1 VIAIVSLF
9 VAIGYPVSSF
19 AQIIGSSQL
28 NIERRGHTA
37 TLLGD
42 GKVLIIGGDN
52 QNGTIGQSEIFDP
65 ATKRLSSGHHWQ
77 PRERTMLRSRSQMG
91 VCW

>member
-1 VIAIVSLF
+1 MRSAIKTWQSQPKFPSIFQRVRRVVNPFLLSTVIAIVSLF

-19 AQIIGSSQL
+19 AQILGSSQL

-42 GKVLIIGGDN
+42 GKVLMSPSGMV
-52 QNGTIGQSEIFDP
+52 EIP
-65 ATKRLSSGHHWQ
+65 RLQ
-77 PRERTMLRSRSQMG
+77 AK
-91 VCW
+91 